1 MDVNS
6 TVLQNMTPIKR
17 KCFPLFSF
25 MQFIAW
31 LIPWPWA
38 CDLWIYSQASRETS
52 SRGKSTILEAQTDE
66 SLLVNDNDLKYLTRE
81 EAEQII
87 ERFEEIPRS
96 YDRLLFWT
104 GIPRN
109 WAQRWADDHGMLTF
123 SSAMGPLMDST
134 DKRCLRQIK
143 KPKKWSK
150 YIKGACGIFARYA
163 CKRGIVRVLT
173 LPPYWAEFIR
183 PQSTYRNIEEPVLK
197 GKSGCCGAVQINAVY
212 LLTTLEE
219 LEYQTWPENRIPERL
234 SCKGVGSFSFRLPP
248 WTQKAVDTAVK
259 GLRCNVVSLTA
270 SSTPKPATVSVE
282 LQGSAKVAGEPPTVK
297 QPKGGKESRINTN
310 AQGILQSQCSQPR
323 TDEQQPQSQ
332 QPQSKEKQP
341 QTQQSPSKNK
351 QPQIQLSQS
360 KNQKPQTQQTSS
372 KKKQPQTQQTS
383 SKKEQPQTQ
392 QMSSKKKQPQTQQSS
407 SKQQQPQTQ
416 QSPSKQQ
423 QPQKQQTSS
432 KKKQPQIQKPQSN
445 KPQPRKSKQP
455 QQSKQPQSSRK
466 LIIKAGA

>member
-1 MDVNS
+1 
-6 TVLQNMTPIKR
+6 MTPIRR

-25 MQFIAW
+25 VHFIAW

-38 CDLWIYSQASRETS
+38 CDSWIYSQASRETS
-52 SRGKSTILEAQTDE
+52 SCGEPTILEAQTDE
-66 SLLVNDNDLKYLTRE
+66 SLLVSDNDLKYLTRE

-87 ERFEEIPRS
+87 ERFEEIPQS
-96 YDRLLFWT
+96 YGRLLFWT
-104 GIPRN
+104 GIPRK
-109 WAQRWADDHGMLTF
+109 WVQRWADDHDMLTF

-134 DKRCLRQIK
+134 DKRCLRRIK

-234 SCKGVGSFSFRLPP
+234 SCRGVGSFSFRLPP

-259 GLRCNVVSLTA
+259 SLRYNVAGLAA
-270 SSTPKPATVSVE
+270 STTPKPATVSVV
-282 LQGSAKVAGEPPTVK
+282 LQGSVKVAGEPPTVK
-297 QPKGGKESRINTN
+297 QPKGGKKSRSNTD
-310 AQGILQSQCSQPR
+310 AQGIIQSQSSQPR
-323 TDEQQPQSQ
+323 TNEQQPHSQQPQSKKKQQQTQLPQGKNQQLQSQ
-332 QPQSKEKQP
+332 QPQSKEQRPHGQQSSSKKEQP
-341 QTQQSPSKNK
+341 QTQQSPSKDK
-351 QPQIQLSQS
+351 QLQIQLSQS

-372 KKKQPQTQQTS
+372 KKKQPRSQQS
-383 SKKEQPQTQ
+383 
-392 QMSSKKKQPQTQQSS
+392 SSKKKQRKTQEQL
-407 SKQQQPQTQ
+407 QEQQPQ
-416 QSPSKQQ
+416 SK
-423 QPQKQQTSS
+423 
-432 KKKQPQIQKPQSN
+432 
-445 KPQPRKSKQP
+445 KPQPQNSKQP
-455 QQSKQPQSSRK
+455 QQGKQPQSSSK
-466 LIIKAGA
+466 LMIKAGAYCNCRSNED